1 MYYRS
6 GYSKEFFNGT
16 DARNYFSLIYSK
28 MKTEVEQMG
37 DAEIVSCNF
46 EEWAYYLAT
55 KYSVVP
61 ISIFETNIEKSL
73 SETKVKRANPPFHL
87 PSRAF
92 CFLPSIV

>member
-46 EEWAYYLAT
+46 EEWAY
-55 KYSVVP
+55 
-61 ISIFETNIEKSL
+61 
-73 SETKVKRANPPFHL
+73 
-87 PSRAF
+87 
-92 CFLPSIV
+92 